1 MRHAAWVLAYHG
13 CDKKVGERILAGKA
27 EVCSSSN
34 PYDWLGHGAYF
45 WENSQARASHWA
57 QYLKDHPGVSNAKI
71 KEPFALGAIIDP
83 GHCLDLTTREAVE
96 PLKSAYDDLLEGVK
110 ALGLPMP
117 QNEPSHPAD
126 LDLVKRKL
134 DCAVINVLH
143 GIRKFRDQLPFD
155 TVRYPFSEGKPLF
168 PGSKIFENTHI
179 QWCVR
184 DPAKSVLGYF
194 RPRGPSLE

>member
-71 KEPFALGAIIDP
+71 KAIRSRR
-83 GHCLDLTTREAVE
+83 H
-96 PLKSAYDDLLEGVK
+96 
-110 ALGLPMP
+110 
-117 QNEPSHPAD
+117 H
-126 LDLVKRKL
+126 
-134 DCAVINVLH
+134 
-143 GIRKFRDQLPFD
+143 
-155 TVRYPFSEGKPLF
+155 
-168 PGSKIFENTHI
+168 
-179 QWCVR
+179 
-184 DPAKSVLGYF
+184 
-194 RPRGPSLE
+194 RPRTLP